1 MSPDAA
7 WAETDELR
15 VAERSNPQIKSYV
28 RPEEAAEKGAKAVLS
43 RDDIRRHLT
52 SEMVFDG
59 DRLPGFSFSGRPQ
72 VCWARSRPPASGHA
86 KVSPSGARTTIVPST
101 TSSHSSSYA

>member
-28 RPEEAAEKGAKAVLS
+28 RPEKAA
-43 RDDIRRHLT
+43 
-52 SEMVFDG
+52 
-59 DRLPGFSFSGRPQ
+59 GRKE
-72 VCWARSRPPASGHA
+72 SRPCSAA
-86 KVSPSGARTTIVPST
+86 TISVGT
-101 TSSHSSSYA
+101 